1 MMKYLILLLVSLPCF
16 SQVLFEGVIKDAA
29 TKEVLQGASIYV
41 PNSTRGTYSD
51 FEGKFS
57 LEIPITTKEIVISF
71 VGYTTIKTNIDLSD
85 GKNLNKT
92 IYLREIKNELN
103 EVVFIKQK
111 QDKNWERMFQVFKA
125 HFIGNSEI
133 AREAEILNPE
143 DLILNEERLTGKY
156 KLTANANKPLQIKN
170 KITGYII
177 SYELIQFNHIVIG
190 HNQIYTFYLGYP
202 FFKDIIK
209 EEKLNQKKIE
219 KKRLEAYLGSSMHF
233 IRALYNDKLQEEGFN
248 IRELIKSR
256 NPEYPSDIEMEKILA
271 EVKLTNDYSL
281 IRKLPE
287 KEINKLG
294 TTLLPISKFTLLEN
308 EKKFIKFDNY
318 LNVTY
323 TKAAPD
329 EKYLIFSTKGESAF
343 QVSQL
348 KNEDEAVEY
357 FADGNYYNPANLF
370 FFGYMGWKKVG
381 DMLPFDYNP

>member
-1 MMKYLILLLVSLPCF
+1 MKYFILLFFSINSF

-41 PNSTRGTYSD
+41 PNSSRGTYSD

-57 LEIPITTKEIVISF
+57 LELPITTKEIIISY
-71 VGYTTIKTNIDLSD
+71 VGYITIKTGLNLSD
-85 GKNLNKT
+85 GNNINKT

-111 QDKNWERMFQVFKA
+111 HDKNWERMFEIFKA
-125 HFIGNSEI
+125 NFIGNSDI

-143 DLILNEERLTGKY
+143 DIILNEEKTPEKY
-156 KLTANANKPLQIKN
+156 NLIANANKPLQIRN
-170 KITGYII
+170 KATGYVI
-177 SYELIQFNHIVIG
+177 SYELIQFNHTVIG
-190 HNQIYTFYLGYP
+190 QNQLFTFYLGYP
-202 FFKDIIK
+202 FFKDITK
-209 EEKLNQKKIE
+209 EEKLNPKKIS
-219 KKRLEAYLGSSMHF
+219 KNRLEAYLGSSMHF
-233 IRALYNDKLQEEGFN
+233 VRALFNEKLLEEGFSV
-248 IRELIKSR
+248 RELIKIP
-256 NPEYPSDIEMEKILA
+256 NPDYPDEKEVEKIIA
-271 EVKLTNDYSL
+271 KAKLTNDYSL

-294 TTLLPISKFTLLEN
+294 TIPLPISKFTIQEN

-318 LNVTY
+318 INVTY

-329 EKYLIFSTKGESAF
+329 EKFLIFNTKENANF

-370 FFGYMGWKKVG
+370 FYGYMGWKKVG
-381 DMLPFDYNP
+381 DMLPFDYQP

>member
-1 MMKYLILLLVSLPCF
+1 MKYLILLLVSLPCF

-29 TKEVLQGASIYV
+29 TKEVLPGASIYV
-41 PNSTRGTYSD
+41 PNSTRGTYSN

-57 LEIPITTKEIVISF
+57 LELPITTKEIVISF

-85 GKNLNKT
+85 GKILNKT

-125 HFIGNSEI
+125 NFIGNSEI

-143 DLILNEERLTGKY
+143 DLILNEERITGKY

-202 FFKDIIK
+202 FFKDIAR
-209 EEKLNQKKIE
+209 EEKLNQKRIE

-248 IRELIKSR
+248 VRELIKSK
-256 NPEYPSDIEMEKILA
+256 NPEYPSDVELEKIMA

>member
-1 MMKYLILLLVSLPCF
+1 MKYLFFLLFSITSF
-16 SQVLFEGVIKDAA
+16 SQALFEGVIKDAA

-57 LEIPITTKEIVISF
+57 LELPITTKEIVISF

-202 FFKDIIK
+202 FFKDITK

-248 IRELIKSR
+248 LRELIKSR
-256 NPEYPSDIEMEKILA
+256 NPVYPSDIEMEKILA

>member
-1 MMKYLILLLVSLPCF
+1 MKYLFFLLFSITSF
-16 SQVLFEGVIKDAA
+16 SQALFEGVIKDAA

-57 LEIPITTKEIVISF
+57 LELPITTKEIVISF
-71 VGYTTIKTNIDLSD
+71 VGYTTIKTSLDLSD

-202 FFKDIIK
+202 FFKDITK

-248 IRELIKSR
+248 LRELIKSR
-256 NPEYPSDIEMEKILA
+256 NPVYPSDIEMEKILA

>member
-1 MMKYLILLLVSLPCF
+1 MKYLFFLLFSITSF
-16 SQVLFEGVIKDAA
+16 SQALFEGVIKDAA

-71 VGYTTIKTNIDLSD
+71 VGYTTIKTSINLSD

-202 FFKDIIK
+202 FFKDITK

-248 IRELIKSR
+248 VRELIKSK

>member
-1 MMKYLILLLVSLPCF
+1 MKYLILLLISTNCF
-16 SQVLFEGVIKDAA
+16 SKVLFEGVIKDAA

-41 PNSTRGTYSD
+41 PNSTRGTYSN

-57 LEIPITTKEIVISF
+57 LELPITTKEIVISF

-125 HFIGNSEI
+125 NFIGNSEI

-143 DLILNEERLTGKY
+143 DLILNEERITGKY

-190 HNQIYTFYLGYP
+190 HNKIYTFYLGYP
-202 FFKDIIK
+202 FFKDITK
-209 EEKLNQKKIE
+209 EEKLNQKRIE

-248 IRELIKSR
+248 VRELIKSR

-287 KEINKLG
+287 KEINKLE
-294 TTLLPISKFTLLEN
+294 TNLLPISKFTLLEN